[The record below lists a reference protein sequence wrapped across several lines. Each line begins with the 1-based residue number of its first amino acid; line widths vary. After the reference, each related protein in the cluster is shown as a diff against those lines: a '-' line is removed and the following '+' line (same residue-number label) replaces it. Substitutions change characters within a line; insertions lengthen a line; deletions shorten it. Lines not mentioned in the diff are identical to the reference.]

1 VETVLTASGL
11 SENLDAWFGLAL
23 DVLLHPSFPAAEL
36 DQFKERLKVQL
47 RQQRAA
53 ARFLA
58 VERFNHAV
66 YGSHPAAVATAT
78 LVSIDALTPDL
89 LAQWHRRRYL
99 PRESVLAVSG
109 DVDASELIPKLEK
122 WLADWRGGARGGQA
136 MPPHPV
142 PASARKVH
150 LVDRPE
156 SVQTT
161 LRVGNIAIERRSED
175 FVALL
180 VMNHLLGGNSAGRL
194 FIKLREEKGYTYGA
208 YSRFSAV
215 EYPGPWSTS
224 ADVRTEVTYGALTEI
239 FNEIRRIRESKV
251 SAAELAAA
259 QRSVIASFALALER
273 PDRVLGF
280 ALTRKFY
287 DLADDYW
294 DTYPARIGAVT
305 AEDVQRVA
313 RKYLDPDA
321 MQIVAVGDA
330 RKIKPVLEKFGGVE
344 VYDIYAKKAH
354 ESGMYRKP

>member
-1 VETVLTASGL
+1 
-11 SENLDAWFGLAL
+11 
-23 DVLLHPSFPAAEL
+23 
-36 DQFKERLKVQL
+36 
-47 RQQRAA
+47 
-53 ARFLA
+53 
-58 VERFNHAV
+58 
-66 YGSHPAAVATAT
+66 
-78 LVSIDALTPDL
+78 
-89 LAQWHRRRYL
+89 
-99 PRESVLAVSG
+99 
-109 DVDASELIPKLEK
+109 
-122 WLADWRGGARGGQA
+122 
-136 MPPHPV
+136 
-142 PASARKVH
+142 
-150 LVDRPE
+150 
-156 SVQTT
+156 
-161 LRVGNIAIERRSED
+161 
-175 FVALL
+175 
-180 VMNHLLGGNSAGRL
+180 
-194 FIKLREEKGYTYGA
+194 
-208 YSRFSAV
+208 
-215 EYPGPWSTS
+215 
-224 ADVRTEVTYGALTEI
+224 VRTEVTYGALTEI